1 MTVEIKNSSA
11 RPPHHRQPLHNNK
24 SERSMIRQ
32 VLNIIFMI
40 GAIVGLI
47 FYFAMDNQQT
57 GIIIILVSMVFK
69 FAESALRLFHK

>member
-1 MTVEIKNSSA
+1 
-11 RPPHHRQPLHNNK
+11 
-24 SERSMIRQ
+24 MIRQ